1 MAHGRDDAN
10 NGLPRSFIAAVA
22 KTFADCVLIRPIIAR
37 EIFVHYCGGLAP
49 EAILVCKCA
58 PTDQRKAHGFKVAGT
73 DRANVSM
80 RSWVARWRTAP
91 FNPKSRRT
99 AKTAK

>member
-22 KTFADCVLIRPIIAR
+22 KTFADDVLIRPIIAR
-37 EIFVHYCGGLAP
+37 EIFVHYGNGLAA

-58 PTDQRKAHGFKVAGT
+58 PTDQPNAHGFKVAGT

-80 RSWVARWRTAP
+80 RSWVARRRNPP
-91 FNPKSRRT
+91 FNPKRRQSRQNR
-99 AKTAK
+99 